1 MIEKL
6 SLSRVRRISDHAGSG
21 WSIDMYFDSR
31 LWRLT
36 AGLRA
41 GMAGGIFLG
50 LLALAAGIARYV
62 FLGQLLA
69 RVFNGAPWQDWIT
82 PALCV
87 GAMVLLRA
95 GFDHWRTVQAN
106 HTSAQIQQTLR
117 GKLYDRIV
125 TLGPA
130 WFANQRTGGVM
141 LTVVDGVEQLQTF
154 FGQYLPQVAIAAA
167 APFAIFAVIAF
178 WDVPTALVFLVAALF
193 ALFGPMAVHML
204 DRRASQART
213 QSLNAFGEDFLDAVQ
228 GLPTLKSYGQGKA
241 WGRRLA
247 ARARSLSDNTFWVL
261 SVSLLTRGI
270 SDLGVA
276 LGAALAL
283 TLGAWRVAAG
293 DMSVEAL
300 LIVLMAG
307 TEIFRP
313 LRDLRSVLHRGM
325 LGQSAAVSIHALM
338 DAQPLTPA
346 PDAGANA
353 AKPAVSATTA
363 TAAASGASGASAA
376 SAASS
381 SPAAAARLAPTI
393 EFDNVAFS
401 YTPERRAH
409 QGLAFS
415 IAAGERVGVVGP
427 SGAGKSTIVR
437 LLLRECVP
445 QAGVIRVGGHDVNTL
460 DTQTLLSQ
468 MALVSQDITLFH
480 GTIDD
485 NLRLGRPDATHEQ
498 VRAAARAA
506 NIDDFIMALPDG
518 YATRIGERGLQ
529 LSGGQRQ
536 RVAIA
541 RALLRDAP
549 ILILDEALSSVDT
562 ENEAL
567 IQQALDRLMAGRT
580 TLILAHRLASVI
592 GADRSLVLDQGRVVE
607 AGPHAELMQQRGLY
621 YRLMHEQAEAHETP
635 SAGVPLTANTAADT
649 AANTAANTV
658 ANTAANTAPGVARTT
673 DLNPAADPDTKQGP
687 VLRSLDADAEQ
698 VGWRATLGTLLS
710 VVRPWRGTLIA
721 TILLGVARVAAFIG
735 VGVFSALI
743 VAAIRDGRDISSL
756 LVGLLIAAPLAALFH
771 WLESWLAHAMAY
783 QLLADMRVKLYD
795 KLERLAPAYL
805 LQRRSGDLVALA
817 TQDIEMVEYF
827 YAHTIAPAI
836 VSVLVPLSVLG
847 FLGVYSWPVALALL
861 PFLAYALVSPVRG
874 RRHVD
879 ALGDKA
885 RQALGEMSAHTTDT
899 IQGLADLT
907 AFQATGRRRDQF
919 LKVADQYRVRRLD
932 ILRDLSKQT
941 AWFEIAMGLGG
952 LAVAVVGALQVAAGT
967 LSASMLP
974 LLVLIALATFLPVS
988 EISQVSRQ
996 LADTI
1001 AATRRLHVVA
1011 NEPEPVTDG
1020 PLAPPVATHGLSLAF
1035 DHVSFAYPG
1044 KQEDTLKDLSF
1055 KAPAGAT
1062 VAVVGASGAGKSTVA
1077 SLLLRFWDPRQGVVK
1092 LDGVDVRQLQ
1102 LDGLRERVA
1111 LVTQDTYLFNDTLEG
1126 NIRLARPEAS
1136 PDELARALEQAALT
1150 DFVRT
1155 LPDGLAT
1162 KVGERGMQLSGGQR
1176 QRISIARAFL
1186 KNAPVLILDEA
1197 TSHLDTLSEM
1207 QVRGALDT
1215 LMRHRTT
1222 LVIAH
1227 RLSTIRDADLIL
1239 VLERGTLA
1247 EAGTHDQLLRKQG
1260 AYARLASHQGG
1271 YAVSSATSQ
1280 PT

>member
-1 MIEKL
+1 
-6 SLSRVRRISDHAGSG
+6 
-21 WSIDMYFDSR
+21 MYFDSR
-31 LWRLT
+31 LWQLT

-69 RVFNGAPWQDWIT
+69 RVFDAAPSQEWLA
-82 PALCV
+82 PALCAA
-87 GAMVLLRA
+87 AMVLLRA
-95 GFDHWRTVQAN
+95 FLDHWRTVQAN
-106 HTSAQIQQTLR
+106 RCAATVQHALR
-117 GKLYDRIV
+117 ARLYDRIV

-141 LTVVDGVEQLQTF
+141 LTVVDGVEQLQAF

-204 DRRASQART
+204 DRRASLART
-213 QSLNAFGEDFLDAVQ
+213 KSLNDFGEDFLDAVQ

-241 WGRRLA
+241 WGQRLA

-283 TLGAWRVAAG
+283 TLGAWRVAHG

-325 LGQSAAVSIHALM
+325 LGQSAAASIHALT

-346 PDAGANA
+346 PAAGD
-353 AKPAVSATTA
+353 KAT
-363 TAAASGASGASAA
+363 G
-376 SAASS
+376 
-381 SPAAAARLAPTI
+381 RLAPTI

-409 QGLAFS
+409 QGLSFR

-445 QAGVIRVGGHDVNTL
+445 QSGRIRIGGHDVNEL
-460 DTQTLLSQ
+460 DTQALLSHI
-468 MALVSQDITLFH
+468 ALVSQDITLFH
-480 GTIDD
+480 GTIAE
-485 NLRLGRPDATHEQ
+485 NLRLGRPDATQEQ

-506 NIDDFIMALPDG
+506 NIDDFIMALPEG

-592 GADRSLVLDQGRVVE
+592 GADRCLVLDLGRIAE
-607 AGPHAELMQQRGLY
+607 EGPHAELMRQGGLY
-621 YRLMHEQAEAHETP
+621 YRLMHEQAAAHRNP
-635 SAGVPLTANTAADT
+635 SAGSAAPATAAP
-649 AANTAANTV
+649 AQ
-658 ANTAANTAPGVARTT
+658 TT
-673 DLNPAADPDTKQGP
+673 DRDPSGQESGGQGP
-687 VLRSLDADAEQ
+687 ALRPLDADAVQ

-710 VVRPWRGTLIA
+710 VVRPWRGTLTA
-721 TILLGVARVAAFIG
+721 TILLGVARVAAYIG

-743 VAAIRDGRDISSL
+743 VAAIRDGREYSALIA
-756 LVGLLIAAPLAALFH
+756 GLLIAAPLAALFH

-817 TQDIEMVEYF
+817 TQDVEMVEYF

-874 RRHVD
+874 RRKVD

-885 RQALGEMSAHTTDT
+885 RAALGEMSAHTTDT

-907 AFQATGRRRDQF
+907 AFQATGRRRDEF
-919 LKVADQYRVRRLD
+919 LRVADHYRTRRLD
-932 ILRDLSKQT
+932 IMDDLSRQT
-941 AWFEIAMGLGG
+941 AGFEIAMGLGG
-952 LAVAVVGALQVAAGT
+952 VAVAVVGALQVSAGA
-967 LSASMLP
+967 LSAGMLP

-1020 PLAPPVATHGLSLAF
+1020 PLAAPVSAHGLSLAF

-1044 KQEDTLKDLSF
+1044 KNADTLRDLSF
-1055 KAPAGAT
+1055 KVPAGAT

-1077 SLLLRFWDPRQGVVK
+1077 SLLLRFWDPRAGQVK
-1092 LDGVDVRQLQ
+1092 LDGVDLRELQ

-1136 PDELARALEQAALT
+1136 PADLARALEQAALA
-1150 DFVRT
+1150 DFVRA
-1155 LPDGLAT
+1155 LPEGLAT
-1162 KVGERGMQLSGGQR
+1162 RVGERGMQLSGGQR

-1207 QVRGALDT
+1207 QVRGALDV

-1247 EAGTHDQLLRKQG
+1247 EAGTHDQLLKRQG
-1260 AYARLASHQGG
+1260 VYARLASHQGG
-1271 YAVSSATSQ
+1271 YAVNSATSL

>member
-1 MIEKL
+1 
-6 SLSRVRRISDHAGSG
+6 
-21 WSIDMYFDSR
+21 MYFDSR

-36 AGLRA
+36 LGMRG

-69 RVFNGAPWQDWIT
+69 RVFDGAPWRDWIV

-87 GAMVLLRA
+87 AAMVLLRA
-95 GFDHWRTVQAN
+95 FFDHWRTVQAN
-106 HTSAQIQQTLR
+106 RTSAAIQHTLR
-117 GKLYDRIV
+117 ARLYDRIV
-125 TLGPA
+125 ALGPA
-130 WFANQRTGGVM
+130 WFANQRSGGIM

-178 WDVPTALVFLVAALF
+178 WDVPTALVFLAAALF

-204 DRRASQART
+204 DRRASLART
-213 QSLNAFGEDFLDAVQ
+213 RSLNDFGEDFLDAVQ

-241 WGRRLA
+241 WGERLA
-247 ARARSLSDNTFWVL
+247 ARARSLSENTFWVL
-261 SVSLLTRGI
+261 SVSLLTRGV

-325 LGQSAAVSIHALM
+325 LGQSAAASIHALM
-338 DAQPLTPA
+338 DAEPLTPA
-346 PDAGANA
+346 PD
-353 AKPAVSATTA
+353 V
-363 TAAASGASGASAA
+363 GASDTGIGGTDKSGVA
-376 SAASS
+376 
-381 SPAAAARLAPTI
+381 PPRLAPTI
-393 EFDNVAFS
+393 DFDGVAFS
-401 YTPERRAH
+401 YTPERPAH
-409 QGLAFS
+409 RGLAFS

-445 QAGVIRVGGHDVNTL
+445 QAGVIRVGGRDVNML
-460 DTQTLLSQ
+460 DTQTLLSHI
-468 MALVSQDITLFH
+468 ALVSQDITLFH

-592 GADRSLVLDQGRVVE
+592 GADRILVLDQGRVAE
-607 AGPHAELMQQRGLY
+607 AGAHAELMRQHGLY
-621 YRLMHEQAEAHETP
+621 YRLMHEQAAAHRNP
-635 SAGVPLTANTAADT
+635 SAGAPLAVPPSQGAVAAANAPAAAADDSGG
-649 AANTAANTV
+649 
-658 ANTAANTAPGVARTT
+658 PGPT
-673 DLNPAADPDTKQGP
+673 
-687 VLRSLDADAEQ
+687 LRPLDADAGQ

-710 VVRPWRGTLIA
+710 VVRPWRGTLAA

-743 VAAIRDGRDISSL
+743 VAAIRDGRDISA
-756 LVGLLIAAPLAALFH
+756 LVAGLLIAAPLAALFH

-817 TQDIEMVEYF
+817 TQDVEMVEYF

-847 FLGVYSWPVALALL
+847 FLGFYSWPVALALL
-861 PFLAYALVSPVRG
+861 PFLAYALVSPLRG
-874 RRHVD
+874 RRKID
-879 ALGDKA
+879 TLGDKA
-885 RQALGEMSAHTTDT
+885 REALGEMSAHTTDT

-919 LKVADQYRVRRLD
+919 MKVASRYRERRLD
-932 ILRDLSKQT
+932 ILRDLSRQT
-941 AWFEIAMGLGG
+941 AWFEVAMGLGG
-952 LAVAVVGALQVAAGT
+952 LAVAVVGALQVQAGA

-1011 NEPEPVTDG
+1011 NEPEPVADG
-1020 PLAPPVATHGLSLAF
+1020 PLPAPVAAHGLSLAF
-1035 DHVSFAYPG
+1035 EHVSFAYPG
-1044 KQEDTLKDLSF
+1044 KNEDTLRDLTF
-1055 KAPAGAT
+1055 TAPAGAT
-1062 VAVVGASGAGKSTVA
+1062 VAIVGASGAGKSTVA
-1077 SLLLRFWDPRQGVVK
+1077 SLLLRFWDPRQGAVK
-1092 LDGVDVRQLQ
+1092 LDGVDVRQLR

-1136 PDELARALEQAALT
+1136 REDLARALEQAALA
-1150 DFVRT
+1150 DFVKS

-1162 KVGERGMQLSGGQR
+1162 RVGERGMQLSGGQR

-1207 QVRGALDT
+1207 QVRGALDV
-1215 LMRHRTT
+1215 LMRPRTT

-1239 VLERGTLA
+1239 VLDRGTLA
-1247 EAGTHDQLLRKQG
+1247 EAGTHDQLLRRQG

-1271 YAVSSATSQ
+1271 YAASGAAYLSGGVH
-1280 PT
+1280 

>member
-1 MIEKL
+1 
-6 SLSRVRRISDHAGSG
+6 
-21 WSIDMYFDSR
+21 MYFDSR

-36 AGLRA
+36 EGLRA

-69 RVFNGAPWQDWIT
+69 RVFDGAPWQDWAA

-87 GAMVLLRA
+87 AAMVLLRA
-95 GFDHWRTVQAN
+95 FLDDWRTVQAN
-106 HTSAQIQQTLR
+106 RTSAAIQHTLR
-117 GKLYDRIV
+117 ARLYDRIV
-125 TLGPA
+125 ALGPA

-178 WDVPTALVFLVAALF
+178 WDVPTALVFLAAALF

-204 DRRASQART
+204 DRRASLARSR
-213 QSLNAFGEDFLDAVQ
+213 SLNEFGEEFLDAVQ

-241 WGRRLA
+241 WGERLA

-270 SDLGVA
+270 NDLGVA

-313 LRDLRSVLHRGM
+313 LRDLRAVLHRGM
-325 LGQSAAVSIHALM
+325 LGQSAAASIHALM

-346 PDAGANA
+346 PDTAGQAGTVRAGA
-353 AKPAVSATTA
+353 VQTD
-363 TAAASGASGASAA
+363 
-376 SAASS
+376 
-381 SPAAAARLAPTI
+381 AARLAPTI
-393 EFDNVAFS
+393 EFDDVAFS
-401 YTPERRAH
+401 YTPERAAH
-409 QGLAFS
+409 QGLAFR

-445 QAGVIRVGGHDVNTL
+445 QGGVVRIGGHDINTL
-460 DTQTLLSQ
+460 DTQFLLSHF
-468 MALVSQDITLFH
+468 ALVSQDITLFH

-485 NLRLGRPDATHEQ
+485 NLRLGRPDATQDE

-592 GADRSLVLDQGRVVE
+592 GADRILVLDQGRVAE
-607 AGPHAELMQQRGLY
+607 SGPHAALMRQGGLY
-621 YRLMHEQAEAHETP
+621 HRLMHEQAAAH
-635 SAGVPLTANTAADT
+635 
-649 AANTAANTV
+649 
-658 ANTAANTAPGVARTT
+658 R
-673 DLNPAADPDTKQGP
+673 NPAAGSPVAARPDTARAAVPDNDNGQGP
-687 VLRSLDADAEQ
+687 ALRPLDADAEQ

-743 VAAIRDGRDISSL
+743 VAAIRDGRETGA
-756 LVGLLIAAPLAALFH
+756 LVAGLLIAAPLAALFH

-817 TQDIEMVEYF
+817 TQDVEMVEYF

-847 FLGVYSWPVALALL
+847 FLGFYSWPVALALL
-861 PFLAYALVSPVRG
+861 PFLAYALLSPVRG
-874 RRHVD
+874 RQRVD

-919 LKVADQYRVRRLD
+919 LKVADHYRARRLA
-932 ILRDLSKQT
+932 ILRDLSRQT
-941 AWFEIAMGLGG
+941 AWFETAMGLGG
-952 LAVAVVGALQVAAGT
+952 LAVAVVGALQVQAGT
-967 LSASMLP
+967 LSAGMLP

-1011 NEPEPVTDG
+1011 NEPEPVVDG
-1020 PLAPPVATHGLSLAF
+1020 PLPAPVAAHGLSLAF
-1035 DHVSFAYPG
+1035 DRVSFAYPG
-1044 KQEDTLKDLSF
+1044 KRQDTLHDLSF
-1055 KAPAGAT
+1055 TVPAGAT
-1062 VAVVGASGAGKSTVA
+1062 VAIVGASGAGKSTVA
-1077 SLLLRFWDPRQGVVK
+1077 SLLLRFWDPREGAVK
-1092 LDGVDVRQLQ
+1092 LDGVDVRQLR

-1136 PDELARALEQAALT
+1136 REDLMRALEQAALG
-1150 DFVRT
+1150 DFVKR
-1155 LPDGLAT
+1155 LPEGLAT
-1162 KVGERGMQLSGGQR
+1162 RVGERGMQLSGGQR

-1207 QVRGALDT
+1207 QVRGALDV

-1239 VLERGTLA
+1239 VLDRGTLA
-1247 EAGTHDQLLRKQG
+1247 ESGTHDQLLRKQG
-1260 AYARLASHQGG
+1260 VYARLASHQGG
-1271 YAVSSATSQ
+1271 YAAAASQ
-1280 PT
+1280 AG

>member
-1 MIEKL
+1 MH
-6 SLSRVRRISDHAGSG
+6 DDDGFTG
-21 WSIDMYFDSR
+21 SIDMYFDIR
-31 LWRLT
+31 LWQLT
-36 AGLRA
+36 AGLRLR
-41 GMAGGIFLG
+41 MAGGIFLG

-69 RVFNGAPWQDWIT
+69 RVFDGAPIGDWIA
-82 PALCV
+82 PAACA

-95 GFDHWRTVQAN
+95 LFDHLRTVQAN
-106 HTSAQIQQTLR
+106 RSSADVQQALR
-117 GKLYDRIV
+117 ARLYDRIV
-125 TLGPA
+125 ALGPA

-154 FGQYLPQVAIAAA
+154 FGQYLPQVVIAAA
-167 APFAIFAVIAF
+167 APFAIFAVIVF

-204 DRRASQART
+204 DSRASLART
-213 QSLNAFGEDFLDAVQ
+213 RSLNEFGEEFLDAMQ
-228 GLPTLKSYGQGKA
+228 GLPTLRSYGQGKA
-241 WGRRLA
+241 WGERLA
-247 ARARSLSDNTFWVL
+247 ARARKLSDNTFWVL

-283 TLGAWRVAAG
+283 TVGAWRVTAG

-313 LRDLRSVLHRGM
+313 LRELRSVLHRGM
-325 LGQSAAVSIHALM
+325 LGQSAAASIHALM
-338 DAQPLTPA
+338 DAEA
-346 PDAGANA
+346 P
-353 AKPAVSATTA
+353 TA
-363 TAAASGASGASAA
+363 SPEPR
-376 SAASS
+376 ASS
-381 SPAAAARLAPTI
+381 DEAARLAPTI
-393 EFDNVAFS
+393 EFDGVVFS
-401 YTPERRAH
+401 YSPQRAAH
-409 QGLAFS
+409 QGLSFR
-415 IAAGERVGVVGP
+415 IAAGERVGIVGP

-437 LLLRECVP
+437 LLLREFVP
-445 QAGVIRVGGHDVNTL
+445 QAGAVRVGGHDVNGL
-460 DTQTLLSQ
+460 ATQTLLGH

-480 GTIDD
+480 GTLDD

-506 NIDDFIMALPDG
+506 NIDDFIMALPQG
-518 YATRIGERGLQ
+518 YATQVGERGLQ

-567 IQQALDRLMAGRT
+567 IQQALDRLMVGRT
-580 TLILAHRLASVI
+580 TLILAHRLASII
-592 GADRSLVLDQGRVVE
+592 GADRCLVLDQGRVVE
-607 AGPHAELMQQRGLY
+607 QGRHAELMQRQGLY
-621 YRLMHEQAEAHETP
+621 HRLMREQAVGLAAAPASVEVPMA
-635 SAGVPLTANTAADT
+635 SARR
-649 AANTAANTV
+649 V
-658 ANTAANTAPGVARTT
+658 AVQDEGDRG
-673 DLNPAADPDTKQGP
+673 PA
-687 VLRSLDADAEQ
+687 LRPLDADAGK
-698 VGWRATLGTLLS
+698 VGWKATLATLLS
-710 VVRPWRGTLIA
+710 VVQPWRGTLVA

-735 VGVFSALI
+735 VGVLSALV
-743 VAAIRDGRDISSL
+743 VAAIRDGRDTSALI
-756 LVGLLIAAPLAALFH
+756 VGLLVAAPLAALFH

-817 TQDIEMVEYF
+817 THDVEMVEYF

-847 FLGVYSWPVALALL
+847 FLAVYSWPVALALL
-861 PFLAYALVSPVRG
+861 PFLAYALVSPIRG
-874 RRHVD
+874 RRKID
-879 ALGDKA
+879 ALGDRA
-885 RQALGEMSAHTTDT
+885 RHALGEMSAHTAET

-907 AFQATGRRRDQF
+907 AFQATGRRRAQF
-919 LKVADQYRVRRLD
+919 LEVADRGRARRLD
-932 ILRDLSKQT
+932 ILDDLSRQT

-952 LAVAVVGALQVAAGT
+952 LAVAVVGALQVASGA
-967 LSASMLP
+967 LSAGMLP

-1001 AATRRLHVVA
+1001 AATRRLHVVES
-1011 NEPEPVTDG
+1011 EPEPVVDG
-1020 PLAPPVATHGLSLAF
+1020 PLPPPTATHGLSLAF
-1035 DHVSFAYPG
+1035 ERVCFAYPG
-1044 KQEDTLKDLSF
+1044 KAQDTLHELGF
-1055 KAPAGAT
+1055 NVPAGAT

-1077 SLLLRFWDPRQGVVK
+1077 SLLLRFWDPRQGSVK
-1092 LDGVDVRQLQ
+1092 LDGVDVRQLR

-1111 LVTQDTYLFNDTLEG
+1111 LVSQDTYLFNDTLEA
-1126 NIRLARPEAS
+1126 NIRLARPDAS
-1136 PDELARALEQAALT
+1136 SEELALALDRAALT
-1150 DFVRT
+1150 AFVQT
-1155 LPDGLAT
+1155 LPEGLAT
-1162 KVGERGMQLSGGQR
+1162 RVGERGMQLSGGQR

-1207 QVRGALDT
+1207 QVRGALDA

-1239 VLERGTLA
+1239 VLEDGALA
-1247 EAGTHDQLLRKQG
+1247 EAGTHEELLRRPG
-1260 AYARLASHQGG
+1260 VYAKLASHQGAG
-1271 YAVSSATSQ
+1271 AMQQQWARA
-1280 PT
+1280 

>member
-1 MIEKL
+1 
-6 SLSRVRRISDHAGSG
+6 
-21 WSIDMYFDSR
+21 MYFDSR

-36 AGLRA
+36 EGLRA

-69 RVFNGAPWQDWIT
+69 RVFDGAPWQDWAA
-82 PALCV
+82 PALGV
-87 GAMVLLRA
+87 AAMVLLRA
-95 GFDHWRTVQAN
+95 FLDDWRTVQAN
-106 HTSAQIQQTLR
+106 RTSAAIQHTLR
-117 GKLYDRIV
+117 ARLYDRIV
-125 TLGPA
+125 ALGPA

-178 WDVPTALVFLVAALF
+178 WDVPTALVFLAAALF

-204 DRRASQART
+204 DRRASLARSR
-213 QSLNAFGEDFLDAVQ
+213 SLNEFGEEFLDAVQ

-241 WGRRLA
+241 WGERLA

-313 LRDLRSVLHRGM
+313 LRDLRAVLHRGM
-325 LGQSAAVSIHALM
+325 LGQSAAASIHALM

-346 PDAGANA
+346 PDTAMRAGAVRA
-353 AKPAVSATTA
+353 
-363 TAAASGASGASAA
+363 G
-376 SAASS
+376 
-381 SPAAAARLAPTI
+381 AARLAPTI
-393 EFDNVAFS
+393 EFDDVAFS
-401 YTPERRAH
+401 YTPERAAH
-409 QGLAFS
+409 QGLAFR

-445 QAGVIRVGGHDVNTL
+445 QGGVVRVGGHDINTL
-460 DTQTLLSQ
+460 DTQFLLSHF
-468 MALVSQDITLFH
+468 ALVSQDITLFH

-485 NLRLGRPDATHEQ
+485 NLRLGRPDATHDE

-592 GADRSLVLDQGRVVE
+592 GADRILVLDQGRV
-607 AGPHAELMQQRGLY
+607 AASGPHAALMRQGGLY
-621 YRLMHEQAEAHETP
+621 HRLMHEQAAAH
-635 SAGVPLTANTAADT
+635 
-649 AANTAANTV
+649 
-658 ANTAANTAPGVARTT
+658 R
-673 DLNPAADPDTKQGP
+673 NPAAGSPVAARPETARAAVPDDGNGQGP
-687 VLRSLDADAEQ
+687 ALRSLDADAEQ

-721 TILLGVARVAAFIG
+721 TFLLGVARVAAFIG

-743 VAAIRDGRDISSL
+743 VAAIRDGRETGA
-756 LVGLLIAAPLAALFH
+756 LVAGLLIAAPLAALFH

-817 TQDIEMVEYF
+817 TQDVEMVEYF

-836 VSVLVPLSVLG
+836 VSILVPLSVLG
-847 FLGVYSWPVALALL
+847 FLGFYSWPVALALL
-861 PFLAYALVSPVRG
+861 PFLAYALLSPVRG
-874 RRHVD
+874 RQRVD

-919 LKVADQYRVRRLD
+919 LKVADHYRARRLA
-932 ILRDLSKQT
+932 ILRDLSRQT
-941 AWFEIAMGLGG
+941 AWFETSMGLGG
-952 LAVAVVGALQVAAGT
+952 LAVAVVGALQVQAGA
-967 LSASMLP
+967 LSAGMLP

-1011 NEPEPVTDG
+1011 NEPEPVVDG
-1020 PLAPPVATHGLSLAF
+1020 PLPAPVAAHGLSVAF

-1044 KQEDTLKDLSF
+1044 KRQDTLHDLSF
-1055 KAPAGAT
+1055 TVPAGAT
-1062 VAVVGASGAGKSTVA
+1062 VAIVGASGAGKSTVA
-1077 SLLLRFWDPRQGVVK
+1077 SLLLRFWDPREGAVK
-1092 LDGVDVRQLQ
+1092 LDGVDVRQLR

-1136 PDELARALEQAALT
+1136 REDLMRALEQAALG
-1150 DFVRT
+1150 DFVKR
-1155 LPDGLAT
+1155 LPEGLAT
-1162 KVGERGMQLSGGQR
+1162 RVGERGMQLSGGQR

-1207 QVRGALDT
+1207 QVRGALDV

-1239 VLERGTLA
+1239 VLDRGTLA
-1247 EAGTHDQLLRKQG
+1247 ESGTHDQLLRKQG
-1260 AYARLASHQGG
+1260 VYARLASHQGG
-1271 YAVSSATSQ
+1271 YAAAASQ
-1280 PT
+1280 AG

>member
-1 MIEKL
+1 
-6 SLSRVRRISDHAGSG
+6 
-21 WSIDMYFDSR
+21 MYFDIR
-31 LWRLT
+31 LWQLT
-36 AGLRA
+36 AGLRLR
-41 GMAGGIFLG
+41 MAGSIFQG

-69 RVFNGAPWQDWIT
+69 RVFESSPVNDWVV
-82 PALCV
+82 PAACV

-95 GFDHWRTVQAN
+95 LFDHLRTVQAN
-106 HTSAQIQQTLR
+106 RCSADVQQALR
-117 GKLYDRIV
+117 ARLYDRIV
-125 TLGPA
+125 ALGPA
-130 WFANQRTGGVM
+130 WFANQRTGGLM

-154 FGQYLPQVAIAAA
+154 FGQYLPQVVIAAV
-167 APFAIFAVIAF
+167 APFAIFAVVAF
-178 WDVPTALVFLVAALF
+178 WDVPTALVFLAAALF

-204 DRRASQART
+204 DRRASLAR
-213 QSLNAFGEDFLDAVQ
+213 SRSMDEFGEEFLDAVQ

-241 WGRRLA
+241 WGQRLA
-247 ARARSLSDNTFWVL
+247 ARARKLSDSTFWVL
-261 SVSLLTRGI
+261 AVSLLTRGI

-283 TLGAWRVAAG
+283 TVGAWRVAAG

-325 LGQSAAVSIHALM
+325 LGQSAAAGIHALM
-338 DAQPLTPA
+338 DARP
-346 PDAGANA
+346 
-353 AKPAVSATTA
+353 A
-363 TAAASGASGASAA
+363 TAAPVPQATAA
-376 SAASS
+376 Q
-381 SPAAAARLAPTI
+381 ARLDPTI
-393 EFDNVAFS
+393 EFDGVAFS
-401 YTPERRAH
+401 YSPQRPAH
-409 QGLAFS
+409 RGLSFRV
-415 IAAGERVGVVGP
+415 AAGERVGIVGP

-445 QAGVIRVGGHDVNTL
+445 QAGAIRVGGHDINGL
-460 DTQTLLSQ
+460 ETQTLLSQ

-498 VRAAARAA
+498 VRAAARVA
-506 NIDDFIMALPDG
+506 NIDDFIMALPQG
-518 YATRIGERGLQ
+518 YATHIGERGLQ

-567 IQQALDRLMAGRT
+567 IQEALDRLMAGRT
-580 TLILAHRLASVI
+580 TLVLAHRLASII
-592 GADRSLVLDQGRVVE
+592 GADRCLVLDQGRVIE
-607 AGPHAELMQQRGLY
+607 QGRHAELMRQQGLY
-621 YRLMHEQAEAHETP
+621 HRLMHEQALDLSTTSASAPAPAATP
-635 SAGVPLTANTAADT
+635 AALPCASGDGDGD
-649 AANTAANTV
+649 
-658 ANTAANTAPGVARTT
+658 P
-673 DLNPAADPDTKQGP
+673 NPAPR
-687 VLRSLDADAEQ
+687 LLDADADADK
-698 VGWRATLGTLLS
+698 VGWKATLATLLS
-710 VVRPWRGTLIA
+710 VVRPWRGTLVA

-735 VGVFSALI
+735 VGVLSALV
-743 VAAIRDGRDISSL
+743 VAAIRNDRDTSALIIGL
-756 LVGLLIAAPLAALFH
+756 LVVAPLAALFH

-783 QLLADMRVKLYD
+783 QLLADMRIKLYD

-817 TQDIEMVEYF
+817 THDVEMVEYF

-847 FLGVYSWPVALALL
+847 FLAVYSWPVALALL
-861 PFLAYALVSPVRG
+861 PFLAYALVSPIHG
-874 RRHVD
+874 RRKID
-879 ALGDKA
+879 ALGDRA
-885 RQALGEMSAHTTDT
+885 RHALGEMSAHTAET
-899 IQGLADLT
+899 IQGLVDLT
-907 AFQATGRRRDQF
+907 AFQATGRRREQF
-919 LKVADQYRVRRLD
+919 LEVADQSRSRRLD
-932 ILRDLSKQT
+932 ILHDLSRQT
-941 AWFEIAMGLGG
+941 AWFEVAMGLGG
-952 LAVAVVGALQVAAGT
+952 LAVAVVGAWQVATGA
-967 LSASMLP
+967 LSAGMLP
-974 LLVLIALATFLPVS
+974 LLVLVAMATFLPVS

-1001 AATRRLHVVA
+1001 AATRRLHVVN
-1011 NEPEPVTDG
+1011 NEPEPVVDG
-1020 PLAPPVATHGLSLAF
+1020 PLPPPVSTHGLSLAF
-1035 DHVSFAYPG
+1035 EQVSFAYPG
-1044 KQEDTLKDLSF
+1044 KTQDALRDLSF
-1055 KAPAGAT
+1055 TVPAGAT

-1077 SLLLRFWDPRQGVVK
+1077 SLLLRFWNPRQGTVRI
-1092 LDGVDVRQLQ
+1092 DGVDLRQLR

-1111 LVTQDTYLFNDTLEG
+1111 LVSQDTYLFNDTLEG
-1126 NIRLARPEAS
+1126 NIRLARPDAS
-1136 PDELARALEQAALT
+1136 SEELALALEHAALT
-1150 DFVRT
+1150 AVVQT

-1162 KVGERGMQLSGGQR
+1162 RVGERGMQLSGGQR

-1207 QVRGALDT
+1207 QVRGALDV

-1239 VLERGTLA
+1239 VLEDGTLA
-1247 EAGTHDQLLRKQG
+1247 EAGTHSQLLRKQG
-1260 AYARLASHQGG
+1260 IYSKLASHQG
-1271 YAVSSATSQ
+1271 TDLTQ
-1280 PT
+1280 PQRVQA

>member
-1 MIEKL
+1 
-6 SLSRVRRISDHAGSG
+6 
-21 WSIDMYFDSR
+21 MYFDSR

-36 AGLRA
+36 EGLRA

-69 RVFNGAPWQDWIT
+69 RVFDGAPWQDWMA

-87 GAMVLLRA
+87 AAMVLLRA
-95 GFDHWRTVQAN
+95 FFDDWRTVQAN
-106 HTSAQIQQTLR
+106 RTSAAIQHTLR
-117 GKLYDRIV
+117 ARLYDRIV
-125 TLGPA
+125 ALGPA

-178 WDVPTALVFLVAALF
+178 WDVPTALVLLAAALF

-204 DRRASQART
+204 DRRASLARSR
-213 QSLNAFGEDFLDAVQ
+213 SLNDFGEEFLDAVQ

-241 WGRRLA
+241 WGQRLA
-247 ARARSLSDNTFWVL
+247 ARARALSDNTFWVL

-283 TLGAWRVAAG
+283 TLGAWRVASG
-293 DMSVEAL
+293 DMSIEAL

-313 LRDLRSVLHRGM
+313 LRDLRAVLHRGM
-325 LGQSAAVSIHALM
+325 LGQSAAASIHALM

-346 PDAGANA
+346 PQARA
-353 AKPAVSATTA
+353 AQSA
-363 TAAASGASGASAA
+363 
-376 SAASS
+376 
-381 SPAAAARLAPTI
+381 PARLAPTI
-393 EFDNVAFS
+393 AFDGVTFS

-409 QGLAFS
+409 QGLDLR
-415 IAAGERVGVVGP
+415 IAAGERVGIVGP

-445 QAGVIRVGGHDVNTL
+445 QAGTVRVGGHDINTL
-460 DTQTLLSQ
+460 DTQALLSHI
-468 MALVSQDITLFH
+468 ALVSQDITLFH

-506 NIDDFIMALPDG
+506 NIDDFIMALPEG

-592 GADRSLVLDQGRVVE
+592 GADRILVLDQGRVAE
-607 AGPHAELMQQRGLY
+607 AGPHADLMRQGGLY
-621 YRLMHEQAEAHETP
+621 YRLMHEQAAAH
-635 SAGVPLTANTAADT
+635 
-649 AANTAANTV
+649 
-658 ANTAANTAPGVARTT
+658 R
-673 DLNPAADPDTKQGP
+673 NPAAGQPAAAARPDATTAPVGDGGQGP
-687 VLRSLDADAEQ
+687 ALRPLDADAAQ

-743 VAAIRDGRDISSL
+743 VAAIRDGRDTSALIA
-756 LVGLLIAAPLAALFH
+756 GLLIAAPLAALFH

-817 TQDIEMVEYF
+817 TQDVEMVEYF

-874 RRHVD
+874 RRRVD

-885 RQALGEMSAHTTDT
+885 RGALGDMSAHTTDT

-919 LKVADQYRVRRLD
+919 LKVADQYRARRLE
-932 ILRDLSKQT
+932 ILRDLSRQT
-941 AWFEIAMGLGG
+941 AWFETAMGLGG
-952 LAVAVVGALQVAAGT
+952 LAVAVVGALQVQAGALAAG
-967 LSASMLP
+967 MLP

-1011 NEPEPVTDG
+1011 NEPEPVVDG
-1020 PLAPPVATHGLSLAF
+1020 PLPAPVAANGLSLAF
-1035 DHVSFAYPG
+1035 EHVSFAYPG
-1044 KQEDTLKDLSF
+1044 KTEDTLRDLSF
-1055 KAPAGAT
+1055 TAPAGAT
-1062 VAVVGASGAGKSTVA
+1062 VAIVGASGAGKSTVA
-1077 SLLLRFWDPRQGVVK
+1077 SLLLRFWDPRAGTVK
-1092 LDGVDVRQLQ
+1092 LDGMDVRQLK

-1136 PDELARALEQAALT
+1136 PEDLARALEQAALT
-1150 DFVRT
+1150 DFVKS

-1162 KVGERGMQLSGGQR
+1162 RVGERGMQLSGGQR

-1207 QVRGALDT
+1207 QVRGALDV

-1239 VLERGTLA
+1239 VLDRGTLA
-1247 EAGTHDQLLRKQG
+1247 EAGTHDQLLRRQG
-1260 AYARLASHQGG
+1260 VYARLASHQGG
-1271 YAVSSATSQ
+1271 YASAGAASLRG
-1280 PT
+1280 

>member
-1 MIEKL
+1 
-6 SLSRVRRISDHAGSG
+6 
-21 WSIDMYFDSR
+21 MYFDSR
-31 LWRLT
+31 LWELT

-69 RVFNGAPWQDWIT
+69 RVFDGAPWQDWIT

-95 GFDHWRTVQAN
+95 VFDHWRTVQAN
-106 HTSAQIQQTLR
+106 RTSASIQQTLR

-125 TLGPA
+125 SLGPA

-178 WDVPTALVFLVAALF
+178 WDVPTALVFLAAALF

-213 QSLNAFGEDFLDAVQ
+213 RALNAFGEDFLDAVQ

-241 WGRRLA
+241 WGQRLA

-346 PDAGANA
+346 PDTRAAGAA
-353 AKPAVSATTA
+353 P
-363 TAAASGASGASAA
+363 
-376 SAASS
+376 
-381 SPAAAARLAPTI
+381 ARLAPTI
-393 EFDNVAFS
+393 EFDEVAFS

-415 IAAGERVGVVGP
+415 IAAGERVGIVGP

-445 QAGVIRVGGHDVNTL
+445 QSGSIRVGGHDVNTL
-460 DTQTLLSQ
+460 DTQTLLSHI
-468 MALVSQDITLFH
+468 ALVSQDITLFH

-518 YATRIGERGLQ
+518 YGTRIGERGLQ

-592 GADRSLVLDQGRVVE
+592 GADRSLVLNQGRVVE
-607 AGPHAELMQQRGLY
+607 AGPHAELMAQRGLY
-621 YRLMHEQAEAHETP
+621 YRLMHEQAAAHQNP
-635 SAGVPLTANTAADT
+635 SAGSPAPAQAAW
-649 AANTAANTV
+649 AQPQEAPAV
-658 ANTAANTAPGVARTT
+658 AS
-673 DLNPAADPDTKQGP
+673 DDKQGP
-687 VLRSLDADAEQ
+687 ALRSLDQDAEQ

-710 VVRPWRGTLIA
+710 VVRPWRGTLTA

-735 VGVFSALI
+735 VGIFSALI
-743 VAAIRDGRDISSL
+743 VAAIRDGRDVSGLIA
-756 LVGLLIAAPLAALFH
+756 GLLIAAPLAALFH

-817 TQDIEMVEYF
+817 TQDVEMVEYF

-847 FLGVYSWPVALALL
+847 FLGIYSWPVALALL

-885 RQALGEMSAHTTDT
+885 RHALGEMSAHTTDT

-907 AFQATGRRRDQF
+907 AFQATGRRREQF
-919 LKVADQYRVRRLD
+919 LKVADQYRIRRLD
-932 ILRDLSKQT
+932 ILRDLSRQT
-941 AWFEIAMGLGG
+941 AWFEVAMGLGG
-952 LAVAVVGALQVAAGT
+952 LAVAVVGALQVSAGA

-1035 DHVSFAYPG
+1035 EHVSFAYPG
-1044 KQEDTLKDLSF
+1044 KDEDTLKDLSF

-1077 SLLLRFWDPRQGVVK
+1077 SLLLRFWDPRTGVVK

-1126 NIRLARPEAS
+1126 NIRLARPEAT
-1136 PDELARALEQAALT
+1136 PDELARALDQAALT

-1162 KVGERGMQLSGGQR
+1162 RVGERGMQLSGGQR

-1271 YAVSSATSQ
+1271 YAVNNAASL

>member
-1 MIEKL
+1 
-6 SLSRVRRISDHAGSG
+6 
-21 WSIDMYFDSR
+21 MYFDSR

-36 AGLRA
+36 EGLRA

-69 RVFNGAPWQDWIT
+69 RVFDGAPWQDWAA

-87 GAMVLLRA
+87 AAMVLLRA
-95 GFDHWRTVQAN
+95 FLDDWRTVQAN
-106 HTSAQIQQTLR
+106 RTSAAIQHTLR
-117 GKLYDRIV
+117 ARLYDRIV
-125 TLGPA
+125 ALGPA
-130 WFANQRTGGVM
+130 WFAIQRTGGVM

-178 WDVPTALVFLVAALF
+178 WDVPTALVFLAAALF

-204 DRRASQART
+204 DRRASLARSR
-213 QSLNAFGEDFLDAVQ
+213 SLNEFGEEFLDAVQ

-241 WGRRLA
+241 WGERLA

-313 LRDLRSVLHRGM
+313 LRDLRAVLHRGM
-325 LGQSAAVSIHALM
+325 LGQSAAASIHALM

-346 PDAGANA
+346 PDTAGQAGAVQA
-353 AKPAVSATTA
+353 GAVQTD
-363 TAAASGASGASAA
+363 
-376 SAASS
+376 
-381 SPAAAARLAPTI
+381 AARLAPTI
-393 EFDNVAFS
+393 EFDDVAFS
-401 YTPERRAH
+401 YTPERAAH
-409 QGLAFS
+409 QGLAFR

-445 QAGVIRVGGHDVNTL
+445 QGGVVRVGGHDINTL
-460 DTQTLLSQ
+460 DTQFLLSHF
-468 MALVSQDITLFH
+468 ALVSQDITLFH

-485 NLRLGRPDATHEQ
+485 NLRLGRPDATHDE

-592 GADRSLVLDQGRVVE
+592 GADRILVLDQGRVAE
-607 AGPHAELMQQRGLY
+607 SGPHAALMRQGGLY
-621 YRLMHEQAEAHETP
+621 HRLMHEQAAAHRKPAAGTTP
-635 SAGVPLTANTAADT
+635 AARPDT
-649 AANTAANTV
+649 ARAAV
-658 ANTAANTAPGVARTT
+658 
-673 DLNPAADPDTKQGP
+673 PDDGNGQGP
-687 VLRSLDADAEQ
+687 ALRSLDADADQ

-743 VAAIRDGRDISSL
+743 VAAIRDGRETGA
-756 LVGLLIAAPLAALFH
+756 LVAGLLIAAPLAALFH

-817 TQDIEMVEYF
+817 TQDVEMVEYF

-847 FLGVYSWPVALALL
+847 FLGFYSWPVALALM
-861 PFLAYALVSPVRG
+861 PFLAYALLSPVRG
-874 RRHVD
+874 RQRVD

-919 LKVADQYRVRRLD
+919 LKVADNYRARRLA
-932 ILRDLSKQT
+932 ILRDLSRQT
-941 AWFEIAMGLGG
+941 AWFETAMGLGG
-952 LAVAVVGALQVAAGT
+952 LAVAVVGALQVQAGA
-967 LSASMLP
+967 LSAGMLP

-1011 NEPEPVTDG
+1011 NEPEPVVDG
-1020 PLAPPVATHGLSLAF
+1020 PLPAPVAAHGLSLAF
-1035 DHVSFAYPG
+1035 DRVSFAYPG
-1044 KQEDTLKDLSF
+1044 KRQDTLHDLSF
-1055 KAPAGAT
+1055 TVPAGAT
-1062 VAVVGASGAGKSTVA
+1062 VAIVGASGAGKSTVA
-1077 SLLLRFWDPRQGVVK
+1077 SLLLRFWDPREGAVK
-1092 LDGVDVRQLQ
+1092 LDGVDVRQLR

-1136 PDELARALEQAALT
+1136 REDLMRALEQAALG
-1150 DFVRT
+1150 DFVKR
-1155 LPDGLAT
+1155 LPEGLAT
-1162 KVGERGMQLSGGQR
+1162 RVGERGMQLSGGQR

-1207 QVRGALDT
+1207 QVRGALDV

-1239 VLERGTLA
+1239 VLDRGTLA
-1247 EAGTHDQLLRKQG
+1247 ESGTHDQLLRKQG
-1260 AYARLASHQGG
+1260 VYARLASHQGG
-1271 YAVSSATSQ
+1271 YAAAASQ
-1280 PT
+1280 AG

>member
-1 MIEKL
+1 
-6 SLSRVRRISDHAGSG
+6 
-21 WSIDMYFDSR
+21 MYFDSR

-82 PALCV
+82 PALCA

-95 GFDHWRTVQAN
+95 LFDHWRTVQAN
-106 HTSAQIQQTLR
+106 QTSAQIQQTLR

-125 TLGPA
+125 ALGPA
-130 WFANQRTGGVM
+130 WFANQRTGGIM

-178 WDVPTALVFLVAALF
+178 WDVPTALVFLAAALF

-213 QSLNAFGEDFLDAVQ
+213 RALNEFGEDFLDAVQ
-228 GLPTLKSYGQGKA
+228 GLPTLKSYGQGKT

-338 DAQPLTPA
+338 DAQALTPA
-346 PDAGANA
+346 PIVANRPAG
-353 AKPAVSATTA
+353 K
-363 TAAASGASGASAA
+363 
-376 SAASS
+376 
-381 SPAAAARLAPTI
+381 LAPTI
-393 EFDNVAFS
+393 EFDQVAFS
-401 YTPERRAH
+401 YTPERPAH
-409 QGLAFS
+409 QGLTFS

-445 QAGVIRVGGHDVNTL
+445 QAGAIRVGGQDVNTL

-468 MALVSQDITLFH
+468 IALVSQDITLFH
-480 GTIDD
+480 GSIDD

-506 NIDDFIMALPDG
+506 NIDDFIMALPAG

-549 ILILDEALSSVDT
+549 MLILDEALSSVDT

-592 GADRSLVLDQGRVVE
+592 GADRSLVLDHGRIVE
-607 AGPHAELMQQRGLY
+607 AGPHAQLMQRGGLY
-621 YRLMHEQAEAHETP
+621 YQLMREQAEAHENP
-635 SAGVPLTANTAADT
+635 SAGTPASASRPLANAAPASQDGDD
-649 AANTAANTV
+649 NG
-658 ANTAANTAPGVARTT
+658 PG
-673 DLNPAADPDTKQGP
+673 PA
-687 VLRSLDADAEQ
+687 LRPLDADAEQ

-710 VVRPWRGTLIA
+710 VVKPWRGTLTA

-743 VAAIRDGRDISSL
+743 VAAIRDGREISGLVLGL
-756 LVGLLIAAPLAALFH
+756 LVCAPLAALFH

-817 TQDIEMVEYF
+817 TQDVEMVEYF

-836 VSVLVPLSVLG
+836 VSVLVPVSVLG
-847 FLGVYSWPVALALL
+847 FLGFYSWPVALALL

-874 RRHVD
+874 RRNID

-885 RQALGEMSAHTTDT
+885 RLALGEMSAHATDT

-907 AFQATGRRRDQF
+907 AFQATGRRRAEF
-919 LKVADQYRVRRLD
+919 LKVADQYRVRRLA
-932 ILRDLSKQT
+932 ILRDLSRQT
-941 AWFEIAMGLGG
+941 AWFEVAMGLGG
-952 LAVAVVGALQVAAGT
+952 LAVAVVGAWQVSAGA

-974 LLVLIALATFLPVS
+974 LLVLIAMATFLPVS

-1001 AATRRLHVVA
+1001 AATRRLHVVS

-1020 PLAPPVATHGLSLAF
+1020 PLAAPVATHGLSLAF
-1035 DHVSFAYPG
+1035 EHVHFAYPG
-1044 KQEDTLKDLSF
+1044 KAEDTLKDLSF
-1055 KAPAGAT
+1055 TAPAGAT
-1062 VAVVGASGAGKSTVA
+1062 VAIVGASGAGKSTVA
-1077 SLLLRFWDPRQGVVK
+1077 SLLLRFWDPRQGVVR
-1092 LDGVDVRQLQ
+1092 LGGMDVRQLE

-1111 LVTQDTYLFNDTLEG
+1111 LVTQDTYLFNDTLEA
-1126 NIRLARPEAS
+1126 NIRLARPEAT
-1136 PDELARALEQAALT
+1136 PDDLARALDQAALT
-1150 DFVRT
+1150 DFVKQ

-1162 KVGERGMQLSGGQR
+1162 RVGERGMQLSGGQR

-1207 QVRGALDT
+1207 QVRGALDA
-1215 LMRHRTT
+1215 LMQHRTT

-1227 RLSTIRDADLIL
+1227 RLSTIRNADLIL
-1239 VLERGTLA
+1239 VLDKGTLA
-1247 EAGTHDQLLRKQG
+1247 EAGTHDQLLARQG

-1271 YAVSSATSQ
+1271 YAVSSARSL

>member
-1 MIEKL
+1 
-6 SLSRVRRISDHAGSG
+6 
-21 WSIDMYFDSR
+21 MYFDSR

-36 AGLRA
+36 EGLRA

-69 RVFNGAPWQDWIT
+69 RVFDGAPWQDWAA
-82 PALCV
+82 PALSV
-87 GAMVLLRA
+87 AAMVLLRA
-95 GFDHWRTVQAN
+95 FLDDWRTVQAN
-106 HTSAQIQQTLR
+106 RTSAAIQHTLR
-117 GKLYDRIV
+117 ARLYDRIV
-125 TLGPA
+125 ALGPA

-178 WDVPTALVFLVAALF
+178 WDVPTALVFLAAALF

-204 DRRASQART
+204 DRRASLARSR
-213 QSLNAFGEDFLDAVQ
+213 SLNEFGEEFLDAVQ

-241 WGRRLA
+241 WGERLA

-325 LGQSAAVSIHALM
+325 LGQSAAASIHALM

-346 PDAGANA
+346 PDTAMQAGAVRA
-353 AKPAVSATTA
+353 D
-363 TAAASGASGASAA
+363 
-376 SAASS
+376 
-381 SPAAAARLAPTI
+381 AARLAPTI
-393 EFDNVAFS
+393 EFDDVAFS
-401 YTPERRAH
+401 YTPERAAH
-409 QGLAFS
+409 QGLAFR

-445 QAGVIRVGGHDVNTL
+445 QGGVVRVGGHDINTL
-460 DTQTLLSQ
+460 DTQFLLSHF
-468 MALVSQDITLFH
+468 ALVSQDITLFH

-485 NLRLGRPDATHEQ
+485 NLRLGRPDATHDE

-567 IQQALDRLMAGRT
+567 IQQALDRLMAGRS

-592 GADRSLVLDQGRVVE
+592 GADRCLVLDQGRVVE
-607 AGPHAELMQQRGLY
+607 AGAHAALMEQGGLY
-621 YRLMHEQAEAHETP
+621 YRLMREQAEAH
-635 SAGVPLTANTAADT
+635 
-649 AANTAANTV
+649 
-658 ANTAANTAPGVARTT
+658 R
-673 DLNPAADPDTKQGP
+673 NPAAGQAPAAAPAAPEPNDAAPEAGSGAQGP
-687 VLRSLDADAEQ
+687 ALRALDDDAAQ
-698 VGWRATLGTLLS
+698 VGWRGTLGTLLS
-710 VVRPWRGTLIA
+710 VVRPWRGTLAA

-743 VAAIRDGRDISSL
+743 VAAIRDGRDVSAL
-756 LVGLLIAAPLAALFH
+756 VVGLLITAPLAALFH

-817 TQDIEMVEYF
+817 TQDVEMVEYF

-847 FLGVYSWPVALALL
+847 FLGFYSWPVALALL
-861 PFLAYALVSPVRG
+861 PFLAYALLSPVRG
-874 RRHVD
+874 RQRVD

-907 AFQATGRRRDQF
+907 AFQATGRRRDRF
-919 LKVADQYRVRRLD
+919 LKVADHYRERRLA
-932 ILRDLSKQT
+932 ILRDLSRQT
-941 AWFEIAMGLGG
+941 AWFETAMGLGG
-952 LAVAVVGALQVAAGT
+952 LAVAVVGALQVQAGA
-967 LSASMLP
+967 LSAGMLP

-1011 NEPEPVTDG
+1011 NEPEPVVDG
-1020 PLAPPVATHGLSLAF
+1020 PLPAPVAAHGLSLAF
-1035 DHVSFAYPG
+1035 DRVSFAYPG
-1044 KQEDTLKDLSF
+1044 KRQDTLHDLSF
-1055 KAPAGAT
+1055 TVPAGAT
-1062 VAVVGASGAGKSTVA
+1062 VAIVGASGAGKSTVA
-1077 SLLLRFWDPRQGVVK
+1077 SLLLRFWDPRAGAVK
-1092 LDGVDVRQLQ
+1092 LDGVDVRQLR

-1136 PDELARALEQAALT
+1136 REDLMRALEQAALG
-1150 DFVRT
+1150 DFVKR
-1155 LPDGLAT
+1155 LPEGLAT
-1162 KVGERGMQLSGGQR
+1162 RVGERGMQLSGGQR

-1207 QVRGALDT
+1207 QVRGALDV

-1239 VLERGTLA
+1239 VLDRGTLA
-1247 EAGTHDQLLRKQG
+1247 ESGTHDQLLRKQG
-1260 AYARLASHQGG
+1260 VYARLASHQGG
-1271 YAVSSATSQ
+1271 YAAAASQ
-1280 PT
+1280 TG

>member
-1 MIEKL
+1 
-6 SLSRVRRISDHAGSG
+6 
-21 WSIDMYFDSR
+21 MYFDSR

-36 AGLRA
+36 EGLRA

-69 RVFNGAPWQDWIT
+69 RVFDGAPWQDWAA
-82 PALCV
+82 PALGV
-87 GAMVLLRA
+87 AAMVLLRA
-95 GFDHWRTVQAN
+95 FLDDWRTVQAN
-106 HTSAQIQQTLR
+106 RTSAAIQHTLR
-117 GKLYDRIV
+117 ARLYDRIV
-125 TLGPA
+125 ALGPA

-178 WDVPTALVFLVAALF
+178 WDVPTALVFLAAALF

-204 DRRASQART
+204 DRRASLARSR
-213 QSLNAFGEDFLDAVQ
+213 SLNEFGEEFLDAVQ

-241 WGRRLA
+241 WGERLA

-313 LRDLRSVLHRGM
+313 LRDLRAVLHRGM
-325 LGQSAAVSIHALM
+325 LGQSAAASIHALM

-346 PDAGANA
+346 PDTAVEAGAVRA
-353 AKPAVSATTA
+353 D
-363 TAAASGASGASAA
+363 
-376 SAASS
+376 
-381 SPAAAARLAPTI
+381 AARLAPTI
-393 EFDNVAFS
+393 EFDDVAFS
-401 YTPERRAH
+401 YTPERAAH
-409 QGLAFS
+409 QGLAFR

-437 LLLRECVP
+437 LLLRECMP
-445 QAGVIRVGGHDVNTL
+445 QGGVVRIGGHDINTL
-460 DTQTLLSQ
+460 DTQFLLSHF
-468 MALVSQDITLFH
+468 ALVSQDITLFH

-485 NLRLGRPDATHEQ
+485 NLRLGRPDATHDE

-592 GADRSLVLDQGRVVE
+592 GADRILVLDQGRVAE
-607 AGPHAELMQQRGLY
+607 SGPHAALMRQDGLY
-621 YRLMHEQAEAHETP
+621 HRLMHEQAAAH
-635 SAGVPLTANTAADT
+635 
-649 AANTAANTV
+649 
-658 ANTAANTAPGVARTT
+658 R
-673 DLNPAADPDTKQGP
+673 NPAAGTMPAARPDTAPAAVPDDGNGQGP
-687 VLRSLDADAEQ
+687 ALRPLDADADQ

-743 VAAIRDGRDISSL
+743 VAAIRDGRETGA
-756 LVGLLIAAPLAALFH
+756 LVAGLLIAAPLAALFH

-817 TQDIEMVEYF
+817 TQDVEMVEYF

-836 VSVLVPLSVLG
+836 VSVLVPVSVLG
-847 FLGVYSWPVALALL
+847 FLGFYSWPVALALL
-861 PFLAYALVSPVRG
+861 PFLAYALLSPVRG
-874 RRHVD
+874 RQRVD

-919 LKVADQYRVRRLD
+919 LKVADHYRARRLA
-932 ILRDLSKQT
+932 ILRDLSRQT
-941 AWFEIAMGLGG
+941 AWFETAMGLGG
-952 LAVAVVGALQVAAGT
+952 LAVAVVGALQVQAGA
-967 LSASMLP
+967 LSAGMLP

-1011 NEPEPVTDG
+1011 NEPEPVVDG
-1020 PLAPPVATHGLSLAF
+1020 PLPAPVAAHGLSLAF
-1035 DHVSFAYPG
+1035 DRVSFAYPG
-1044 KQEDTLKDLSF
+1044 KRQDTLHDLSF
-1055 KAPAGAT
+1055 TVPAGAT
-1062 VAVVGASGAGKSTVA
+1062 VAIVGASGAGKSTVA
-1077 SLLLRFWDPRQGVVK
+1077 SLLLRFWDPREGAVK
-1092 LDGVDVRQLQ
+1092 LDGVDVRQLR

-1136 PDELARALEQAALT
+1136 REDLMRALEQAALA
-1150 DFVRT
+1150 DFVKR
-1155 LPDGLAT
+1155 LPEGLAT
-1162 KVGERGMQLSGGQR
+1162 RVGERGMQLSGGQR

-1207 QVRGALDT
+1207 QVRGALDV

-1239 VLERGTLA
+1239 VLDRGTLA
-1247 EAGTHDQLLRKQG
+1247 ESGTHDQLLRKQG
-1260 AYARLASHQGG
+1260 VYARLASHQGG
-1271 YAVSSATSQ
+1271 YAAAASQ
-1280 PT
+1280 AG

>member
-1 MIEKL
+1 
-6 SLSRVRRISDHAGSG
+6 
-21 WSIDMYFDSR
+21 MYFDSR

-36 AGLRA
+36 EGLRA
-41 GMAGGIFLG
+41 SMAGGIFLG

-69 RVFNGAPWQDWIT
+69 RVFDGAPWQDWAA

-87 GAMVLLRA
+87 AAMVLLRA
-95 GFDHWRTVQAN
+95 FLDDWRTVQAN
-106 HTSAQIQQTLR
+106 RTSAAIQHTLR
-117 GKLYDRIV
+117 ARLYDRMV
-125 TLGPA
+125 ALGPA
-130 WFANQRTGGVM
+130 WFANQRTGGIM

-178 WDVPTALVFLVAALF
+178 WDVPTALVFLAAALF

-204 DRRASQART
+204 DRRASLARSR
-213 QSLNAFGEDFLDAVQ
+213 SLNEFGEEFLDAVQ

-241 WGRRLA
+241 WGERLA

-313 LRDLRSVLHRGM
+313 LRDLRAVLHRGM
-325 LGQSAAVSIHALM
+325 LGQSAAASIHALM

-346 PDAGANA
+346 PDTAGQAGTVRA
-353 AKPAVSATTA
+353 
-363 TAAASGASGASAA
+363 G
-376 SAASS
+376 
-381 SPAAAARLAPTI
+381 AARLAPTI
-393 EFDNVAFS
+393 EFDDVAFS
-401 YTPERRAH
+401 YTPERAAH
-409 QGLAFS
+409 QGLAFR

-445 QAGVIRVGGHDVNTL
+445 QGGVVRVGGHDINTL
-460 DTQTLLSQ
+460 DTQFLLSHF
-468 MALVSQDITLFH
+468 ALVSQDITLFH

-485 NLRLGRPDATHEQ
+485 NLRLGRPDATRDE

-592 GADRSLVLDQGRVVE
+592 GADRILVLDQGRV
-607 AGPHAELMQQRGLY
+607 AASGPHAALMRQGGLY
-621 YRLMHEQAEAHETP
+621 HRLMHEQAAAHRNSAAGSPVAARPET
-635 SAGVPLTANTAADT
+635 ARAAVPDDGN
-649 AANTAANTV
+649 
-658 ANTAANTAPGVARTT
+658 G
-673 DLNPAADPDTKQGP
+673 QGP
-687 VLRSLDADAEQ
+687 ALRSLDADAEQ

-743 VAAIRDGRDISSL
+743 VAAIRDGRETGA
-756 LVGLLIAAPLAALFH
+756 LVAGLLIAAPLAALFH

-817 TQDIEMVEYF
+817 TQDVEMVEYF

-847 FLGVYSWPVALALL
+847 FLGFYSWPVALALM
-861 PFLAYALVSPVRG
+861 PFLAYALLSPVRG
-874 RRHVD
+874 RQRVD

-919 LKVADQYRVRRLD
+919 LKVADHYRARRLA
-932 ILRDLSKQT
+932 ILRDLSRQT
-941 AWFEIAMGLGG
+941 AWFETAMGLGG
-952 LAVAVVGALQVAAGT
+952 LAVAVVGALQVQAGA
-967 LSASMLP
+967 LSAGMLP

-1011 NEPEPVTDG
+1011 NEPEPVVDG
-1020 PLAPPVATHGLSLAF
+1020 PLPAPVAAHGLSLAF
-1035 DHVSFAYPG
+1035 DRVSFAYPG
-1044 KQEDTLKDLSF
+1044 KRQDTLHDLSF
-1055 KAPAGAT
+1055 TVPAGAT
-1062 VAVVGASGAGKSTVA
+1062 VAIVGASGAGKSTVA
-1077 SLLLRFWDPRQGVVK
+1077 SLLLRFWDPREGAVK
-1092 LDGVDVRQLQ
+1092 LDGVDVRQLR

-1136 PDELARALEQAALT
+1136 REDLMRALEQAALA
-1150 DFVRT
+1150 DFVKR
-1155 LPDGLAT
+1155 LPEGLAT
-1162 KVGERGMQLSGGQR
+1162 RVGERGMQLSGGQR

-1207 QVRGALDT
+1207 QVRGALDV

-1239 VLERGTLA
+1239 VLDRGTLA
-1247 EAGTHDQLLRKQG
+1247 ESGTHDQLLRKQG
-1260 AYARLASHQGG
+1260 VYARLASHQGG
-1271 YAVSSATSQ
+1271 YAAAASQ
-1280 PT
+1280 AG

>member
-1 MIEKL
+1 
-6 SLSRVRRISDHAGSG
+6 
-21 WSIDMYFDSR
+21 MYFDSR
-31 LWRLT
+31 LWQLT

-41 GMAGGIFLG
+41 AMAGGILLG

-69 RVFNGAPWQDWIT
+69 RVFDGAPWQDWLV

-95 GFDHWRTVQAN
+95 LFDHLRTVQAN
-106 HTSAQIQQTLR
+106 RCSAQVQQTLR
-117 GKLYDRIV
+117 ARLYDRIV
-125 TLGPA
+125 SLGPA

-204 DRRASQART
+204 DRRASLART
-213 QSLNAFGEDFLDAVQ
+213 RSLNEFGEEFLDAVQ
-228 GLPTLKSYGQGKA
+228 GLPTLKSYGQGKT
-241 WGRRLA
+241 WGERLA
-247 ARARSLSDNTFWVL
+247 ARARALSDNTFWVL

-283 TLGAWRVAAG
+283 TVGAWRVAAG

-338 DAQPLTPA
+338 DAQPLTAAPA
-346 PDAGANA
+346 PQ
-353 AKPAVSATTA
+353 
-363 TAAASGASGASAA
+363 AAAT
-376 SAASS
+376 
-381 SPAAAARLAPTI
+381 PARLDPTI
-393 EFDNVAFS
+393 EFDAVAFS
-401 YTPERRAH
+401 YSPQRPAH
-409 QGLAFS
+409 QGLSFR
-415 IAAGERVGVVGP
+415 IAAGERVGIVGP

-445 QAGVIRVGGHDVNTL
+445 QAGAIRVGGHDVNQL

-480 GTIDD
+480 GTIDE
-485 NLRLGRPDATHEQ
+485 NLRLGRPDASHEQ

-506 NIDDFIMALPDG
+506 NIDDFIMALPQG

-592 GADRSLVLDQGRVVE
+592 GADRCLVLDQGRVVE
-607 AGPHAELMQQRGLY
+607 QGPHDELMRQHGLY
-621 YRLMHEQAEAHETP
+621 YRLMHEQALAL
-635 SAGVPLTANTAADT
+635 SA
-649 AANTAANTV
+649 
-658 ANTAANTAPGVARTT
+658 
-673 DLNPAADPDTKQGP
+673 PAAPLAAAMARDAAPANDDDAGGQGP
-687 VLRSLDADAEQ
+687 ALRSLDADADQ
-698 VGWRATLGTLLS
+698 VGWRATLATLLS

-735 VGVFSALI
+735 VGVLSALV
-743 VAAIRDGRDISSL
+743 VAAIRDGRDTSTLII
-756 LVGLLIAAPLAALFH
+756 GLLIAAPLAALFH

-817 TQDIEMVEYF
+817 TQDVEMVEYF

-847 FLGVYSWPVALALL
+847 FLAFYSWPVALALL

-874 RRHVD
+874 RRKVD
-879 ALGDKA
+879 ALGDRA
-885 RQALGEMSAHTTDT
+885 RHALGEMSAHTTDT

-907 AFQATGRRRDQF
+907 AFQATSRRREEF

-932 ILRDLSKQT
+932 ILRDLSRQT
-941 AWFEIAMGLGG
+941 AWFETAMGLGG
-952 LAVAVVGALQVAAGT
+952 LAVAVVGALQVSAGA

-1001 AATRRLHVVA
+1001 AATRRLHVVN

-1020 PLAPPVATHGLSLAF
+1020 PLPPPVAPHGLSLAF
-1035 DHVSFAYPG
+1035 EHVYFTYPG
-1044 KQEDTLKDLSF
+1044 KRQDTLRDLSF
-1055 KAPAGAT
+1055 TVPAGAT

-1077 SLLLRFWDPRQGVVK
+1077 SLLLRFWDPRQGAVK

-1126 NIRLARPEAS
+1126 NIRLARPDAS
-1136 PDELARALEQAALT
+1136 REELTLALEQAALS
-1150 DFVRT
+1150 DFVRS

-1162 KVGERGMQLSGGQR
+1162 RVGERGMQLSGGQR

-1207 QVRGALDT
+1207 QVRGALDV

-1227 RLSTIRDADLIL
+1227 RLATIRDADLIL
-1239 VLERGTLA
+1239 VLDNGTLA

-1260 AYARLASHQGG
+1260 VYAKLASHQVARDLTAG
-1271 YAVSSATSQ
+1271 SATSL

>member
-1 MIEKL
+1 
-6 SLSRVRRISDHAGSG
+6 
-21 WSIDMYFDSR
+21 MYFDSR

-36 AGLRA
+36 EGLRA

-69 RVFNGAPWQDWIT
+69 RVFEGAPWQDWIA
-82 PALCV
+82 PALYV
-87 GAMVLLRA
+87 AAMVLLRA

-106 HTSAQIQQTLR
+106 RSSAEVQQALR
-117 GKLYDRIV
+117 GRLYDRIV
-125 TLGPA
+125 SLGPA

-178 WDVPTALVFLVAALF
+178 WDVPTALVFLAAALF

-204 DRRASQART
+204 DRRASLART
-213 QSLNAFGEDFLDAVQ
+213 RSLNDFGEDFLDAVQ

-241 WGRRLA
+241 WGQRLA

-325 LGQSAAVSIHALM
+325 LGQSAAVSIHALI

-346 PDAGANA
+346 PDARAAGGA
-353 AKPAVSATTA
+353 P
-363 TAAASGASGASAA
+363 
-376 SAASS
+376 
-381 SPAAAARLAPTI
+381 ARLAPTI
-393 EFDNVAFS
+393 EFDDVAFS

-409 QGLAFS
+409 QGLAFR

-445 QAGVIRVGGHDVNTL
+445 QSGTIRVGGHDVNGL
-460 DTQTLLSQ
+460 DTQALLSHI
-468 MALVSQDITLFH
+468 ALVSQDITLFH

-592 GADRSLVLDQGRVVE
+592 GADRCLVLDQGRVVE
-607 AGPHAELMQQRGLY
+607 AGTHAALMEQGGLY
-621 YRLMHEQAEAHETP
+621 HSLMREQAEAH
-635 SAGVPLTANTAADT
+635 
-649 AANTAANTV
+649 
-658 ANTAANTAPGVARTT
+658 R
-673 DLNPAADPDTKQGP
+673 NPAAGSPAAANASPPAPRTDTSGDGPGTQGP
-687 VLRSLDADAEQ
+687 ALRALDADAAQ
-698 VGWRATLGTLLS
+698 VGWRDTLGTLLS
-710 VVRPWRGTLIA
+710 VVRPWRGTLAA

-735 VGVFSALI
+735 VGIFSALI
-743 VAAIRDGRDISSL
+743 VAAIRDGRDVSSL
-756 LVGLLIAAPLAALFH
+756 VVGLLITAPLAALFH

-817 TQDIEMVEYF
+817 TQDVEMVEYF

-874 RRHVD
+874 RSKVD

-885 RQALGEMSAHTTDT
+885 RHALGEMSAHATDT

-907 AFQATGRRRDQF
+907 AFQATGRRRDEF
-919 LKVADQYRVRRLD
+919 LLVADRYRVRRLD
-932 ILRDLSKQT
+932 ILRDLSRQT
-941 AWFEIAMGLGG
+941 AWFEVAMGLGG
-952 LAVAVVGALQVAAGT
+952 LAVAVVGALQVAAGA

-1020 PLAPPVATHGLSLAF
+1020 PLAAPAAAYGLSLAF
-1035 DHVSFAYPG
+1035 EHVSFAYPG
-1044 KQEDTLKDLSF
+1044 KREDTLRDLSF
-1055 KAPAGAT
+1055 QVPAGAT

-1077 SLLLRFWDPRQGVVK
+1077 SLLLRFWDPREGAVK
-1092 LDGVDVRQLQ
+1092 LDGIDVRQLR

-1136 PDELARALEQAALT
+1136 PEELARALEQAALA
-1150 DFVRT
+1150 DFVRS
-1155 LPDGLAT
+1155 LPDGIAT
-1162 KVGERGMQLSGGQR
+1162 RVGERGMQLSGGQR

-1207 QVRGALDT
+1207 QVRGALDV

-1239 VLERGTLA
+1239 VLERGALA
-1247 EAGTHDQLLRKQG
+1247 EAGTHDQLLKRQG
-1260 AYARLASHQGG
+1260 VYARLASHQGG
-1271 YAVSSATSQ
+1271 YALSSATSL

>member
-1 MIEKL
+1 
-6 SLSRVRRISDHAGSG
+6 
-21 WSIDMYFDSR
+21 MYFDSR
-31 LWRLT
+31 LWQLT

-69 RVFNGAPWQDWIT
+69 RVFDGAPWRDWLA
-82 PALCV
+82 PALCA

-95 GFDHWRTVQAN
+95 LLDHLRTVQAN
-106 HTSAQIQQTLR
+106 RCSAQVQQTLR
-117 GKLYDRIV
+117 ARLYDRIV
-125 TLGPA
+125 ALGPA

-178 WDVPTALVFLVAALF
+178 RDVPTALVFLVAALF

-204 DRRASQART
+204 DRRASLART
-213 QSLNAFGEDFLDAVQ
+213 RSLNEFGEEFLDAVQ
-228 GLPTLKSYGQGKA
+228 GLPTLKSYGQGKTF
-241 WGRRLA
+241 GQRLA
-247 ARARSLSDNTFWVL
+247 ARARALSDNTFWVL

-283 TLGAWRVAAG
+283 TVGAWRVAAG

-325 LGQSAAVSIHALM
+325 LGQSAAASIHALM
-338 DAQPLTPA
+338 DAQPLTAAPA
-346 PDAGANA
+346 VRAGAA
-353 AKPAVSATTA
+353 P
-363 TAAASGASGASAA
+363 
-376 SAASS
+376 
-381 SPAAAARLAPTI
+381 ARLDPTI
-393 EFDNVAFS
+393 EFDAVAFS
-401 YTPERRAH
+401 YSPQRPAH
-409 QGLAFS
+409 QGLSFRV
-415 IAAGERVGVVGP
+415 AAGERVGIVGP

-445 QAGVIRVGGHDVNTL
+445 QAGAIRVGGHDVNQL
-460 DTQTLLSQ
+460 DTQTLLGQ

-480 GTIDD
+480 GTIDE
-485 NLRLGRPDATHEQ
+485 NLRLGRPDASHEQ

-506 NIDDFIMALPDG
+506 NIDDFIMALPQG

-592 GADRSLVLDQGRVVE
+592 GADRCLVLDQGRVVE
-607 AGPHAELMQQRGLY
+607 QGPHDALMRQHGLY
-621 YRLMHEQAEAHETP
+621 YRLMHEQALALSAPNTPNAP
-635 SAGVPLTANTAADT
+635 SAATARDT
-649 AANTAANTV
+649 T
-658 ANTAANTAPGVARTT
+658 
-673 DLNPAADPDTKQGP
+673 PAAHATDDESGGQGP
-687 VLRSLDADAEQ
+687 ALRPLDADAEQ
-698 VGWRATLGTLLS
+698 VGWRATLATLLS
-710 VVRPWRGTLIA
+710 VVQPWRGTLIA

-735 VGVFSALI
+735 VGVLSALV
-743 VAAIRDGRDISSL
+743 VAAIRDGRDTSALII
-756 LVGLLIAAPLAALFH
+756 GLLIAAPLAALFH

-817 TQDIEMVEYF
+817 TQDVEMVEYF

-847 FLGVYSWPVALALL
+847 FLAFYSWPVALALL

-874 RRHVD
+874 RRKVD
-879 ALGDKA
+879 ALGDRA
-885 RQALGEMSAHTTDT
+885 RHALGEMSAHTTDT

-907 AFQATGRRRDQF
+907 AFQATGRRRAEF

-932 ILRDLSKQT
+932 ILRDLSRQT
-941 AWFEIAMGLGG
+941 AWFETAMGLGG
-952 LAVAVVGALQVAAGT
+952 LAVAVVGALQVSAGA

-1001 AATRRLHVVA
+1001 AATRRLHVVN

-1020 PLAPPVATHGLSLAF
+1020 PLPPPAAPHGLSLAF
-1035 DHVSFAYPG
+1035 DHVYFTYPG
-1044 KQEDTLKDLSF
+1044 KSQDTLRDLSF
-1055 KAPAGAT
+1055 TVPAGAT

-1077 SLLLRFWDPRQGVVK
+1077 SLLLRFWDPRQGAVK
-1092 LDGVDVRQLQ
+1092 LDGVDVRQLR

-1126 NIRLARPEAS
+1126 NIRLARPDAS
-1136 PDELARALEQAALT
+1136 REELARALEQAALG
-1150 DFVRT
+1150 DFVRS
-1155 LPDGLAT
+1155 LPEGLAT
-1162 KVGERGMQLSGGQR
+1162 RVGERGMQLSGGQR

-1207 QVRGALDT
+1207 QVRGALDV

-1227 RLSTIRDADLIL
+1227 RLATIRDADLIL
-1239 VLERGTLA
+1239 VLDNGTLA

-1260 AYARLASHQGG
+1260 AYARLASHQGARDLTAG
-1271 YAVSSATSQ
+1271 SATSL

>member
-1 MIEKL
+1 
-6 SLSRVRRISDHAGSG
+6 
-21 WSIDMYFDSR
+21 MYFDSR

-36 AGLRA
+36 EGLRA

-69 RVFNGAPWQDWIT
+69 RVFDGAPWQDWAA
-82 PALCV
+82 PALGV
-87 GAMVLLRA
+87 AAMVLLRA
-95 GFDHWRTVQAN
+95 FLDDRRTVQAN
-106 HTSAQIQQTLR
+106 RTSAAIQHTLR
-117 GKLYDRIV
+117 ARLYDRIV
-125 TLGPA
+125 ALGPA

-178 WDVPTALVFLVAALF
+178 WDVPTALVFLAAALF

-204 DRRASQART
+204 DRRASLARSR
-213 QSLNAFGEDFLDAVQ
+213 SLNEFGEEFLDAVQ

-241 WGRRLA
+241 WGERLA

-313 LRDLRSVLHRGM
+313 LRDLRAVLHRGM
-325 LGQSAAVSIHALM
+325 LGQSAAASIHALM

-346 PDAGANA
+346 PDTAGQAGAVQA
-353 AKPAVSATTA
+353 GAVQA
-363 TAAASGASGASAA
+363 GV
-376 SAASS
+376 
-381 SPAAAARLAPTI
+381 ARLAPTI
-393 EFDNVAFS
+393 EFDDVAFS
-401 YTPERRAH
+401 YTPDRAAH
-409 QGLAFS
+409 QGLAFR

-445 QAGVIRVGGHDVNTL
+445 QGGVVRIGGHDINTL
-460 DTQTLLSQ
+460 DTQFLLSHF
-468 MALVSQDITLFH
+468 ALVSQDITLFH

-485 NLRLGRPDATHEQ
+485 NLRLGRPDATPDE

-592 GADRSLVLDQGRVVE
+592 GADRILVLDQGRVAE
-607 AGPHAELMQQRGLY
+607 SGPHAALMRQGGLY
-621 YRLMHEQAEAHETP
+621 HRLMHEQAAAH
-635 SAGVPLTANTAADT
+635 
-649 AANTAANTV
+649 
-658 ANTAANTAPGVARTT
+658 R
-673 DLNPAADPDTKQGP
+673 NPAAGTTPAARPDTARAAVPDDGNGHGP
-687 VLRSLDADAEQ
+687 ALRSLDADADQ

-743 VAAIRDGRDISSL
+743 VAAIRDGRETGA
-756 LVGLLIAAPLAALFH
+756 LVAGLLIAAPLAALFH

-817 TQDIEMVEYF
+817 TQDVEMVEYF

-847 FLGVYSWPVALALL
+847 FLGFYSWPVALALL
-861 PFLAYALVSPVRG
+861 PFLAYALLSPVRG
-874 RRHVD
+874 RQRVD

-919 LKVADQYRVRRLD
+919 LKVADHYRARRLA
-932 ILRDLSKQT
+932 ILRDLSRQT
-941 AWFEIAMGLGG
+941 AWFETAMGLGG
-952 LAVAVVGALQVAAGT
+952 LAVAVVGALQVQAGA
-967 LSASMLP
+967 LSAGMLP

-1011 NEPEPVTDG
+1011 NEPEPVVDG
-1020 PLAPPVATHGLSLAF
+1020 PLPAPVAAHGLSLAF
-1035 DHVSFAYPG
+1035 DRVSFAYPG
-1044 KQEDTLKDLSF
+1044 KRQDTLHDLSF
-1055 KAPAGAT
+1055 TVPAGAT
-1062 VAVVGASGAGKSTVA
+1062 VAIVGASGAGKSTVA
-1077 SLLLRFWDPRQGVVK
+1077 SLLLRFWDPREGAVK
-1092 LDGVDVRQLQ
+1092 LDGVDVRQLR

-1136 PDELARALEQAALT
+1136 REDLMRALEQAALA
-1150 DFVRT
+1150 DFVKR
-1155 LPDGLAT
+1155 LPEGLAT
-1162 KVGERGMQLSGGQR
+1162 RVGERGMQLSGGQR

-1207 QVRGALDT
+1207 QVRGALDV

-1239 VLERGTLA
+1239 VLDRGTLA
-1247 EAGTHDQLLRKQG
+1247 ESGTHDQLLRKQG
-1260 AYARLASHQGG
+1260 VYARLASHQGG
-1271 YAVSSATSQ
+1271 YAAAASQ
-1280 PT
+1280 AG

>member
-1 MIEKL
+1 
-6 SLSRVRRISDHAGSG
+6 
-21 WSIDMYFDSR
+21 MYFDSR

-36 AGLRA
+36 EGLRA

-69 RVFNGAPWQDWIT
+69 RVFDGAPWQDWAT

-87 GAMVLLRA
+87 AAMVLLRA
-95 GFDHWRTVQAN
+95 FLDDWRTVQAN
-106 HTSAQIQQTLR
+106 RTSAAIQHTLR
-117 GKLYDRIV
+117 ARLYDRIV
-125 TLGPA
+125 ALGPA

-167 APFAIFAVIAF
+167 APFAIFAVIAI
-178 WDVPTALVFLVAALF
+178 WDVPTALVFLAAALF

-204 DRRASQART
+204 DRRASLARSR
-213 QSLNAFGEDFLDAVQ
+213 SLNEFGEEFLDAVQ

-241 WGRRLA
+241 WGERLA

-283 TLGAWRVAAG
+283 TVGAWRVAAG

-313 LRDLRSVLHRGM
+313 LRDLRAVLHRGM
-325 LGQSAAVSIHALM
+325 LGQSAAASIHALM
-338 DAQPLTPA
+338 DAQPLTAA
-346 PDAGANA
+346 PDTRGAQAGAVQAGAVRA
-353 AKPAVSATTA
+353 AP
-363 TAAASGASGASAA
+363 
-376 SAASS
+376 
-381 SPAAAARLAPTI
+381 ARLAPTI
-393 EFDNVAFS
+393 EFDDVAFS
-401 YTPERRAH
+401 YTPERAAH
-409 QGLAFS
+409 QGLAFR

-445 QAGVIRVGGHDVNTL
+445 QGGVVRIGGHDINTL
-460 DTQTLLSQ
+460 DTQFLLSHF
-468 MALVSQDITLFH
+468 ALVSQDITLFH

-485 NLRLGRPDATHEQ
+485 NLRLGRPGATRDE

-518 YATRIGERGLQ
+518 YGTRIGERGLQ

-592 GADRSLVLDQGRVVE
+592 GADRILVLDQGRVAE
-607 AGPHAELMQQRGLY
+607 SGPHAALMRQGGLY
-621 YRLMHEQAEAHETP
+621 HRLMHEQAAAH
-635 SAGVPLTANTAADT
+635 
-649 AANTAANTV
+649 
-658 ANTAANTAPGVARTT
+658 R
-673 DLNPAADPDTKQGP
+673 NPAAGAPPPARPDTARAAASPDDANTNTNSNDNGHGP
-687 VLRSLDADAEQ
+687 ALRSLDADADQ

-710 VVRPWRGTLIA
+710 VVRPWRGTLMA

-743 VAAIRDGRDISSL
+743 VAAIRDGRETGA
-756 LVGLLIAAPLAALFH
+756 LVIGLLIAAPLAALFH

-817 TQDIEMVEYF
+817 TQDVEMVEYF

-847 FLGVYSWPVALALL
+847 FLGFYSWPVALALL
-861 PFLAYALVSPVRG
+861 PFLAYALLSPVRG
-874 RRHVD
+874 RQRVD

-885 RQALGEMSAHTTDT
+885 REALGEMSAHTTDT

-907 AFQATGRRRDQF
+907 AFQATGRRRGQF
-919 LKVADQYRVRRLD
+919 LKVADHYRARRLA
-932 ILRDLSKQT
+932 ILRDLSRQT
-941 AWFEIAMGLGG
+941 AWFETAMGLGG
-952 LAVAVVGALQVAAGT
+952 LAVAVVGALQVQAGA
-967 LSASMLP
+967 LSAGMLP

-1011 NEPEPVTDG
+1011 NEPEPVVDG
-1020 PLAPPVATHGLSLAF
+1020 PLPAPVAAHGLSLAF

-1044 KQEDTLKDLSF
+1044 KRQDTLHDLSF
-1055 KAPAGAT
+1055 TVPAGAT

-1077 SLLLRFWDPRQGVVK
+1077 SLLLRFWDPRQGAVK
-1092 LDGVDVRQLQ
+1092 LDGVDVRQLR

-1136 PDELARALEQAALT
+1136 REDLMRALEQAALA
-1150 DFVRT
+1150 DFVNR
-1155 LPDGLAT
+1155 LPEGLAT
-1162 KVGERGMQLSGGQR
+1162 RVGERGMQLSGGQR

-1207 QVRGALDT
+1207 QVRGALDV

-1239 VLERGTLA
+1239 VLDRGTLA
-1247 EAGTHDQLLRKQG
+1247 ESGTHDQLLRKQG
-1260 AYARLASHQGG
+1260 VYARLASHQGG
-1271 YAVSSATSQ
+1271 YASAGAASL
-1280 PT
+1280 PG

>member
-1 MIEKL
+1 
-6 SLSRVRRISDHAGSG
+6 
-21 WSIDMYFDSR
+21 MYFDSR

-82 PALCV
+82 PALCA

-95 GFDHWRTVQAN
+95 LFDHWRTVQAN
-106 HTSAQIQQTLR
+106 QTSAQIQQTLR

-125 TLGPA
+125 ALGPA
-130 WFANQRTGGVM
+130 WFANQRTGGIM

-178 WDVPTALVFLVAALF
+178 WDVPTALVFLAAALF

-213 QSLNAFGEDFLDAVQ
+213 RALNEFGEDFLDAVQ
-228 GLPTLKSYGQGKA
+228 GLPTLKSYGQGKT

-293 DMSVEAL
+293 DMSIEAL

-338 DAQPLTPA
+338 DAQALTPA
-346 PDAGANA
+346 PIVANRPAG
-353 AKPAVSATTA
+353 K
-363 TAAASGASGASAA
+363 
-376 SAASS
+376 
-381 SPAAAARLAPTI
+381 LAPTI
-393 EFDNVAFS
+393 EFDQVAFS
-401 YTPERRAH
+401 YTPERPAH
-409 QGLAFS
+409 QGLTFS

-445 QAGVIRVGGHDVNTL
+445 QAGAIRVGGQDVNTL

-468 MALVSQDITLFH
+468 IALVSQDITLFH
-480 GTIDD
+480 GSIDD

-506 NIDDFIMALPDG
+506 NIDDFIMALPAG

-592 GADRSLVLDQGRVVE
+592 GADRSLVLDHGRIVE
-607 AGPHAELMQQRGLY
+607 AGPHAQLMQRRGLY
-621 YRLMHEQAEAHETP
+621 YRLMHEQAEAHENP
-635 SAGVPLTANTAADT
+635 SAGAAASASRPLANAAPASQDGEDGG
-649 AANTAANTV
+649 
-658 ANTAANTAPGVARTT
+658 PG
-673 DLNPAADPDTKQGP
+673 PA
-687 VLRSLDADAEQ
+687 LRPLDADAEQ

-710 VVRPWRGTLIA
+710 VVKPWRGTLTA

-743 VAAIRDGRDISSL
+743 VAAIRDGREISSL
-756 LVGLLIAAPLAALFH
+756 VLGLLVCAPLAALFH

-817 TQDIEMVEYF
+817 TQDVEMVEYF

-836 VSVLVPLSVLG
+836 VSVLVPVSVLG
-847 FLGVYSWPVALALL
+847 FLGFYSWPVALALL

-874 RRHVD
+874 RRHID

-885 RQALGEMSAHTTDT
+885 RLALGEMSAHATDT

-907 AFQATGRRRDQF
+907 AFQATGRRRAEF
-919 LKVADQYRVRRLD
+919 LKVADQYRVRRLA
-932 ILRDLSKQT
+932 ILRDLSRQT
-941 AWFEIAMGLGG
+941 AWFEVAMGLGG
-952 LAVAVVGALQVAAGT
+952 LAVAVVGAWQVSAGA

-974 LLVLIALATFLPVS
+974 LLVLIAMATFLPVS

-1001 AATRRLHVVA
+1001 AATRRLHVVS

-1020 PLAPPVATHGLSLAF
+1020 PLAAPVATHGLSLAF
-1035 DHVSFAYPG
+1035 EHVHFAYPG
-1044 KQEDTLKDLSF
+1044 KAEDTLKDLSF
-1055 KAPAGAT
+1055 TAPAGAT
-1062 VAVVGASGAGKSTVA
+1062 VAIVGASGAGKSTVA
-1077 SLLLRFWDPRQGVVK
+1077 SLLLRFWDPRQGVVR
-1092 LDGVDVRQLQ
+1092 LGGMDVRQLE

-1111 LVTQDTYLFNDTLEG
+1111 LVTQDTYLFNDTLEA
-1126 NIRLARPEAS
+1126 NIRLARPEAT
-1136 PDELARALEQAALT
+1136 PDDLARALDQAALT
-1150 DFVRT
+1150 DFVKQ

-1162 KVGERGMQLSGGQR
+1162 RVGERGMQLSGGQR

-1207 QVRGALDT
+1207 QVRGALDA
-1215 LMRHRTT
+1215 LMQHRTT

-1227 RLSTIRDADLIL
+1227 RLSTIRNADLIL
-1239 VLERGTLA
+1239 VLDKGTLA
-1247 EAGTHDQLLRKQG
+1247 EAGTHDQLLARQG

-1271 YAVSSATSQ
+1271 YAVSSARSL

>member
-1 MIEKL
+1 
-6 SLSRVRRISDHAGSG
+6 
-21 WSIDMYFDSR
+21 MYFDSR

-36 AGLRA
+36 EGLRA

-69 RVFNGAPWQDWIT
+69 RVFDGAPWQDWAA
-82 PALCV
+82 PALGV
-87 GAMVLLRA
+87 AAMVLLRA
-95 GFDHWRTVQAN
+95 FLDDWRTVQAN
-106 HTSAQIQQTLR
+106 RTSAAIQHTLR
-117 GKLYDRIV
+117 ARLYDRIV
-125 TLGPA
+125 ALGPA

-178 WDVPTALVFLVAALF
+178 WDVPTALVFLAAALF

-204 DRRASQART
+204 DRRASLARSR
-213 QSLNAFGEDFLDAVQ
+213 SLNEFGEEFLDAVQ

-241 WGRRLA
+241 WGERLA

-313 LRDLRSVLHRGM
+313 LRDLRAVLHRGM
-325 LGQSAAVSIHALM
+325 LGQSAAASIHALM

-346 PDAGANA
+346 PDTAMQAGAVRA
-353 AKPAVSATTA
+353 
-363 TAAASGASGASAA
+363 G
-376 SAASS
+376 
-381 SPAAAARLAPTI
+381 AARLAPTI
-393 EFDNVAFS
+393 EFDDVAFS
-401 YTPERRAH
+401 YTPERAAH
-409 QGLAFS
+409 QGLAFR

-445 QAGVIRVGGHDVNTL
+445 QGGVVRVGGHDINTL
-460 DTQTLLSQ
+460 DTQFLLSHF
-468 MALVSQDITLFH
+468 ALVSQDITLFH

-485 NLRLGRPDATHEQ
+485 NLRLGRPDATHDE

-592 GADRSLVLDQGRVVE
+592 GADRILVLDQGRV
-607 AGPHAELMQQRGLY
+607 AASGPHAALMRQGGLY
-621 YRLMHEQAEAHETP
+621 HRLMHEQAAAH
-635 SAGVPLTANTAADT
+635 
-649 AANTAANTV
+649 
-658 ANTAANTAPGVARTT
+658 R
-673 DLNPAADPDTKQGP
+673 NPAAGTTPAARPDTARAAVPDDGNGQGP
-687 VLRSLDADAEQ
+687 ALRSLDADADQ

-743 VAAIRDGRDISSL
+743 VAAIRDGRETGA
-756 LVGLLIAAPLAALFH
+756 LVAGLLIAAPLAALFH

-817 TQDIEMVEYF
+817 TQDVEMVEYF

-847 FLGVYSWPVALALL
+847 FLGFYSWPVALALM
-861 PFLAYALVSPVRG
+861 PFLAYALLSPVRG
-874 RRHVD
+874 RQRVD

-919 LKVADQYRVRRLD
+919 LKVADHYRARRLA
-932 ILRDLSKQT
+932 ILRDLSRQT
-941 AWFEIAMGLGG
+941 AWFETAMGLGG
-952 LAVAVVGALQVAAGT
+952 LAVAVVGALQVQAGA
-967 LSASMLP
+967 LSAGMLP

-1011 NEPEPVTDG
+1011 NEPEPVVDG
-1020 PLAPPVATHGLSLAF
+1020 PLPAPVAAHGLSVAF

-1044 KQEDTLKDLSF
+1044 KRQDTLHDLSF
-1055 KAPAGAT
+1055 TVPAGAA
-1062 VAVVGASGAGKSTVA
+1062 VAIVGASGAGKSTVA
-1077 SLLLRFWDPRQGVVK
+1077 SLLLRFWDPREGAVK
-1092 LDGVDVRQLQ
+1092 LDGVDVRQLR

-1136 PDELARALEQAALT
+1136 REDLMRALEQAALG
-1150 DFVRT
+1150 DFVKR
-1155 LPDGLAT
+1155 LPEGLAT
-1162 KVGERGMQLSGGQR
+1162 RVGERGMQLSGGQR

-1207 QVRGALDT
+1207 QVRGALDV

-1239 VLERGTLA
+1239 VLDRGTLA
-1247 EAGTHDQLLRKQG
+1247 ESGTHDQLLRKQG
-1260 AYARLASHQGG
+1260 VYARLASHQGG
-1271 YAVSSATSQ
+1271 YAAAASQ
-1280 PT
+1280 AG

>member
-1 MIEKL
+1 
-6 SLSRVRRISDHAGSG
+6 
-21 WSIDMYFDSR
+21 MYFDSR

-36 AGLRA
+36 EGLRA

-69 RVFNGAPWQDWIT
+69 RVFDGAPWQDWAA
-82 PALCV
+82 PALSV
-87 GAMVLLRA
+87 AAMVLLRA
-95 GFDHWRTVQAN
+95 FLDDWRTVQAN
-106 HTSAQIQQTLR
+106 RTSAAIQHTLR
-117 GKLYDRIV
+117 ARLYDRIV
-125 TLGPA
+125 ALGPA

-178 WDVPTALVFLVAALF
+178 WDVPTALVFLAAALF

-204 DRRASQART
+204 DRRASLARSR
-213 QSLNAFGEDFLDAVQ
+213 SLNEFGEEFLDAVQ

-241 WGRRLA
+241 WGERLA

-313 LRDLRSVLHRGM
+313 LRDLRAVLHRGM
-325 LGQSAAVSIHALM
+325 LGQSAAASIHALM

-346 PDAGANA
+346 PDTAGQAGAVQA
-353 AKPAVSATTA
+353 GAVQT
-363 TAAASGASGASAA
+363 G
-376 SAASS
+376 
-381 SPAAAARLAPTI
+381 AARLAPTI
-393 EFDNVAFS
+393 EFDDVAFS
-401 YTPERRAH
+401 YTPERAAH
-409 QGLAFS
+409 QGLAFR

-445 QAGVIRVGGHDVNTL
+445 QGGVVRIGGHDINTL
-460 DTQTLLSQ
+460 DTQFLLSHF
-468 MALVSQDITLFH
+468 ALVSQDITLFH

-485 NLRLGRPDATHEQ
+485 NLRLGRPDATPDE

-592 GADRSLVLDQGRVVE
+592 GADRILVLDQGRVAE
-607 AGPHAELMQQRGLY
+607 SGPHAALMRQGGLY
-621 YRLMHEQAEAHETP
+621 HRLMHEQAAAH
-635 SAGVPLTANTAADT
+635 
-649 AANTAANTV
+649 
-658 ANTAANTAPGVARTT
+658 R
-673 DLNPAADPDTKQGP
+673 NPAAGTTPAARPDTARAAVPDDGNGQGP
-687 VLRSLDADAEQ
+687 ALRSLDADADQ

-743 VAAIRDGRDISSL
+743 VAAIRDGRETGA
-756 LVGLLIAAPLAALFH
+756 LVAGLLIAAPLAALFH

-817 TQDIEMVEYF
+817 TQDVEMVEYF

-847 FLGVYSWPVALALL
+847 FLGFYSWPVALALM
-861 PFLAYALVSPVRG
+861 PFLAYALLSPVRG
-874 RRHVD
+874 RQRVD

-919 LKVADQYRVRRLD
+919 LKVADHYRARRLA
-932 ILRDLSKQT
+932 ILRDLSRQT
-941 AWFEIAMGLGG
+941 AWFETAMGLGG
-952 LAVAVVGALQVAAGT
+952 LAVAVVGALQVQAGA
-967 LSASMLP
+967 LSAGMLP

-1011 NEPEPVTDG
+1011 NEPEPVVDG
-1020 PLAPPVATHGLSLAF
+1020 PLPAPVAAHGLSLAF
-1035 DHVSFAYPG
+1035 DRVSFAYPG
-1044 KQEDTLKDLSF
+1044 KRQDTLHDLSF
-1055 KAPAGAT
+1055 TVPAGAT
-1062 VAVVGASGAGKSTVA
+1062 VAIVGASGAGKSTVA
-1077 SLLLRFWDPRQGVVK
+1077 SLLLRFWDPREGAVK
-1092 LDGVDVRQLQ
+1092 LDGVDVRQLR

-1136 PDELARALEQAALT
+1136 REDLMRALEQAALG
-1150 DFVRT
+1150 DFVKR
-1155 LPDGLAT
+1155 LPEGLAT
-1162 KVGERGMQLSGGQR
+1162 RVGERGMQLSGGQR

-1207 QVRGALDT
+1207 QVRGALDV

-1239 VLERGTLA
+1239 VLDRGTLA
-1247 EAGTHDQLLRKQG
+1247 ESGTHDQLLRKQG
-1260 AYARLASHQGG
+1260 VYARLASHQGG
-1271 YAVSSATSQ
+1271 YAAAASQ
-1280 PT
+1280 AG